1 MTSTAAPV
9 MNMTSVTAGRSAII
23 VAATTIGTMAPTS
36 MSRVIQ
42 KRNDA
47 DTIYQKQ

>member
-9 MNMTSVTAGRSAII
+9 MNMTNAATGRSAII
-23 VAATTIGTMAPTS
+23 VAATAIGTNAPTS
-36 MSRVIQ
+36 MSKVIQ

-47 DTIYQKQ
+47 VTTAR